1 MKMLIEYYDVCKN
14 DDVVNALKKF
24 LTVKPNGNTSLYYGN
39 GGVIVKGI
47 EVDFYVDRHCTYAGN
62 RYIQFS
68 KRGRRFKIPLD
79 REFNPDKAIKAI
91 EKIAQEYIDWEKRCD
106 DNELKRKNIYNAY
119 IKVNK
124 NNRIR
129 LRHGINPGE
138 YTLEGS
144 VSKYLTLHL
153 SPDTVEQEFKEAKD
167 HYIKYKNEQ
176 FEISQVRLAMD
187 EILKVS

>member
-1 MKMLIEYYDVCKN
+1 MKIIYSEVCEN
-14 DDVVNALKKF
+14 DDVVNELKKF
-24 LTVKPNGNTSLYYGN
+24 LTVKPNIDTSLYYGS
-39 GGVIVKGI
+39 GYVIVKGT
-47 EVDFYVDRHCTYAGN
+47 EVDFHIDRHCTHAGN

-68 KRGRRFKIPLD
+68 KRGSRFKIPFNK
-79 REFNPDKAIKAI
+79 EFNTDKAIKAI

-106 DNELKRKNIYNAY
+106 DATRIRQNIYNAF
-119 IKVNK
+119 KKANK
-124 NNRIR
+124 NDRIK
-129 LRHGINPGE
+129 LNYAINAGE
-138 YTLEGS
+138 YTLEGC

-187 EILKVS
+187 EILKAS